1 MPEPEVDDD
10 ATVVVGGSW
19 AALVAAERLAAAGE
33 PVHLLLPRRGVG
45 GGFAPR
51 HVDGRALELGL
62 RVLEL
67 EHEAAPASED
77 VPPLEQHDP
86 AGAGHLP
93 YLPLVSRYLADL
105 AGDDLLALPPSATAA
120 GGRLTHDLFLTS
132 DPAGVRDA
140 LHARD
145 RRTAAAE
152 VDPAR
157 PPGPLSGPGET
168 RTLQQASLQ
177 NHGRTVHEA
186 LIAPFVD
193 KVAAGGAAAV
203 LAAHRRRVWTPV
215 LWPRSVWEACSDGP
229 IGFRPRRPGAT
240 VRGGV
245 GALVPRVL
253 ERIAADGR
261 IGVTTAGP
269 LVELGA
275 APDGRTRLTFEGGW
289 QVVARRPVLAAPA
302 PELFAAAGVAYAP
315 ERVRT
320 VVGWVEVAEHD
331 VLAVPPVVHVVDPDI
346 DALRITTTVDPV
358 GVPAGRRLLC
368 VELRHDLAEG
378 RIADAAREGLVRTG
392 LVREGAPIQLV
403 DGVAARTF
411 ALPTRATVDA
421 FAAASGAFAGR
432 ELDVEVLGGG
442 VALQGDYLNEQ
453 VVAGMACAARRAGAV
468 VA

>member
-1 MPEPEVDDD
+1 MPDPAVHDD

-51 HVDGRALELGL
+51 RVDGRALELGL

-67 EHEAAPASED
+67 EHEAAPAPAD
-77 VPPLEQHDP
+77 VPPLERHDP

-93 YLPLVSRYLADL
+93 YLPLVRRYLADL
-105 AGDDLLALPPSATAA
+105 AGDALVTLPPSATAV

-140 LHARD
+140 LTADAR
-145 RRTAAAE
+145 RAAAAE

-157 PPGPLSGPGET
+157 PPGPLAGPGET
-168 RTLQQASLQ
+168 RTLEQASIE

-186 LIAPFVD
+186 LVAPFVD

-215 LWPRSVWEACSDGP
+215 LWPRSVWEACGDGP
-229 IGFRPRRPGAT
+229 IGFRPDRPQAS

-245 GALVPRVL
+245 GVLVARVL
-253 ERIAADGR
+253 ERIAADPR
-261 IGVTTAGP
+261 IAVSTAGP

-275 APDGRTRLTFEGGW
+275 APDGRTRLTFEGGRE
-289 QVVARRPVLAAPA
+289 VAARRPVVASPA
-302 PELFAAAGVAYAP
+302 PELFAACGIAYAP

-320 VVGWVEVAEHD
+320 VVGWVEVDEAD
-331 VLAVPPVVHVVDPDI
+331 VLAAPPVVHVVDPDV
-346 DALRITTTVDPV
+346 DALRITTTVDAV
-358 GVPAGRRLLC
+358 GVPAGRRLFC
-368 VELRHDLAEG
+368 VELRHDLPEG
-378 RIADAAREGLVRTG
+378 RITDAARDGLVRTR
-392 LVREGAPIQLV
+392 LVREGAPVQPV
-403 DGVAARTF
+403 DGIAARTF

-421 FAAASGAFAGR
+421 FDRARAAFLERG
-432 ELDVEVLGGG
+432 LDVDLLGGG

-453 VVAGMACAARRAGAV
+453 VVAGLACAVRRAGAV